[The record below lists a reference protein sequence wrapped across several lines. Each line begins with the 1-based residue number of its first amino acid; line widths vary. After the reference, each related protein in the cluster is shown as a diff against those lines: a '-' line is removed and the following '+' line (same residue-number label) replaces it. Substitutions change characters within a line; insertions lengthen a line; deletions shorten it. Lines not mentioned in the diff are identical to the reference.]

1 MRQKCAEHVRASER
15 AMCLRKLRLRAFLED
30 KVAKLLTE
38 KRPWRAGKGT
48 ARNESCYGL
57 NKFTLIA
64 NAQQSM
70 GLLGVGCGEGIL
82 SDG

>member
-1 MRQKCAEHVRASER
+1 MRRIRTGERASDVSAET
-15 AMCLRKLRLRAFLED
+15 AALRFLED

-57 NKFTLIA
+57 NKFSLIA
-64 NAQQSM
+64 NA
-70 GLLGVGCGEGIL
+70 
-82 SDG
+82 